1 MASSTETD
9 LALSETSSVPEAH
22 AYYNNTQDN
31 GLVRRTES
39 KIFHMR
45 NFNNWIKSTLIG
57 TSYSLEYV

>member
-1 MASSTETD
+1 MASSTETN
-9 LALSETSSVPEAH
+9 LASSETSNVPEAH

-31 GLVRRTES
+31 GLVRRKES